1 MVTGALILPLMFPLH
16 AAGGPIDPLMILVAA
31 LIIDAVI
38 GDPPWLWRMIPH
50 PVAMIGSV
58 ILFLDHK
65 LNRDKRSELDRRL
78 RGALVAAG
86 MTLAAVGVGY
96 CVGELRRRWLWGW
109 AVEGILIW
117 TLIAQRSLFAHVAAV
132 ARALDRGG
140 LAQGRHAVAKIVG
153 RDPQTLDEFGVAR
166 AAIESCAENFADAVV
181 APVFWYV
188 LFGFPGLLAYK
199 TVNTMDSMIGH
210 RSDQYREFGMVAA
223 RLDDA
228 MNLLPARLAG
238 VILSVAALF
247 VPKGRPLA
255 ALRVM
260 LRDHGHHRSPNS
272 GWPEAAMAG
281 GLDLSLAGPRQ
292 YPGYVA
298 QEKWIGDG
306 RSRATTADIRRAL
319 MVLAVGCLLNGGLVI
334 LVVIAQG

>member
-1 MVTGALILPLMFPLH
+1 MFPLY
-16 AAGGPIDPLMILVAA
+16 ATGGPIDPLMILVAA
-31 LIIDAVI
+31 LLIDAVL
-38 GDPPWLWRMIPH
+38 GDPPWLWKAIPH
-50 PVAMIGSV
+50 PVALIGRL
-58 ILFLDHK
+58 ILFLEHK
-65 LNRDKRSELDRRL
+65 LNRDKRSDLDRRL

-86 MTLAAVGVGY
+86 MTLAAVGLGIGVS
-96 CVGELRRRWLWGW
+96 ELRRRWLWGW
-109 AVEGILIW
+109 ALEAVLIW
-117 TLIAQRSLFAHVAAV
+117 TLIAQKSLFAHVWAV

-140 LAQGRHAVAKIVG
+140 LDAGRQAVAKIVG
-153 RDPQTLDEFGVAR
+153 RDPESLDEFGVAR

-199 TVNTMDSMIGH
+199 TANTMDSMIGH

-223 RLDDA
+223 RLDDV
-228 MNLLPARLAG
+228 MNLVPARLAG
-238 VILSVAALF
+238 VILSIAALF
-247 VPKGRPLA
+247 VPKGHPLA

-260 LRDHGHHRSPNS
+260 VSDHGHHRSPNS

-281 GLDLSLAGPRQ
+281 GLDLSLAGPRR
-292 YPGYVA
+292 YPGYIA

-306 RSRATTADIRRAL
+306 RARATTGDIRRAL
-319 MVLAVGCLLNGGLVI
+319 LIMAVGCLLNAGAVI